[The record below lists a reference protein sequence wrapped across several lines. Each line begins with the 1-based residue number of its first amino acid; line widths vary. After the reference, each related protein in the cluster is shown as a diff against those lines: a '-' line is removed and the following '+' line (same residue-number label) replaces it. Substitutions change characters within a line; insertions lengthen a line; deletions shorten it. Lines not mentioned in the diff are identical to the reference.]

1 MSDVKKDEGKVIVC
15 RCEEITLDEIR
26 LWIDRGCETVNEL
39 KRVLRVGM
47 GPCQGR
53 GCQEIIMRELSR
65 RAGIPIDQVEA
76 GTVRPPVKPI
86 KTGLLATEGGV
97 EAWSGETVRTS

>member
-1 MSDVKKDEGKVIVC
+1 MSEKEKIFVC

-26 LWIDRGCETVNEL
+26 EWIDRGYDTFNEL

-53 GCQEIIMRELSR
+53 GCQDIILREIAKRTGKPLPE
-65 RAGIPIDQVEA
+65 VES
-76 GTVRPPVKPI
+76 GRVRQPVKPLPI
-86 KTGLLATEGGV
+86 GLLASSDGGDKK
-97 EAWSGETVRTS
+97 

>member
-1 MSDVKKDEGKVIVC
+1 MSDKQDKVVIC
-15 RCEEITLDEIR
+15 RCEEITLEEIR
-26 LWIDRGCETVNEL
+26 EWIDRGYDSFNEL

-53 GCQEIIMRELSR
+53 GCQDIILREISR
-65 RAGIPIDQVEA
+65 RAGVPIDQVDS

-86 KTGLLATEGGV
+86 KTGLIATGG
-97 EAWSGETVRTS
+97 GD

>member
-1 MSDVKKDEGKVIVC
+1 MSGQEKVVIC

-26 LWIDRGCETVNEL
+26 AWIDRGYDTFNEL

-53 GCQEIIMRELSR
+53 GCQDIILREISR
-65 RAGIPIDQVEA
+65 MTGKPLDEVEA

-86 KTGLLATEGGV
+86 KVGLLATGG
-97 EAWSGETVRTS
+97 GE

>member
-1 MSDVKKDEGKVIVC
+1 MSDKQDQVVIC
-15 RCEEITLDEIR
+15 RCEEITLEEIR
-26 LWIDRGCETVNEL
+26 AWIDRGYDSLNEL

-53 GCQEIIMRELSR
+53 GCQDIILREISR
-65 RAGIPIDQVEA
+65 RAGVPIDQVDS

-86 KTGLLATEGGV
+86 KTGLLATGG
-97 EAWSGETVRTS
+97 GD

>member
-1 MSDVKKDEGKVIVC
+1 MSCSEDKIVIC

-26 LWIDRGCETVNEL
+26 EWIDRGYDSFNEL

-53 GCQEIIMRELSR
+53 GCQDIILREISR
-65 RAGIPIDQVEA
+65 RAGVPIDQVEA

-86 KTGLLATEGGV
+86 KTVLLADEGGDQ
-97 EAWSGETVRTS
+97 

>member
-1 MSDVKKDEGKVIVC
+1 VALGSSADEPITVVC

-26 LWIDRGCETVNEL
+26 EWIDRGYGSFSEL

-53 GCQEIIMRELSR
+53 GCRDIILREISR
-65 RAGIPIDQVEA
+65 RSGVPMDEVDP
-76 GTVRPPVKPI
+76 GTIRSPLKSVKI
-86 KTGLLATEGGV
+86 ALLAFGKE
-97 EAWSGETVRTS
+97 E

>member
-1 MSDVKKDEGKVIVC
+1 MSCAEDKIIIC

-26 LWIDRGCETVNEL
+26 EWIDRGYDSFNEL

-53 GCQEIIMRELSR
+53 GCQDIILREISR
-65 RAGIPIDQVEA
+65 RSGIPIDQVEA

-86 KTGLLATEGGV
+86 KTGLLADEGGD
-97 EAWSGETVRTS
+97 R

>member
-1 MSDVKKDEGKVIVC
+1 MTESKKEVIVC

-26 LWIDRGCETVNEL
+26 QWIDRGCETFNEL

-53 GCQEIIMRELSR
+53 GCHDIVLREISR
-65 RAGIPIDQVEA
+65 MTGIPIDQVEA

-86 KTGLLATEGGV
+86 KTVLLASGEVSPHGV
-97 EAWSGETVRTS
+97 EK

>member
-1 MSDVKKDEGKVIVC
+1 MSGHGKEVIVC
-15 RCEEITLDEIR
+15 RCEEITLDAIR
-26 LWIDRGCETVNEL
+26 EWIDRGCDTFGEL

-53 GCQEIIMRELSR
+53 GCQDIILRELSR
-65 RAGIPIDQVEA
+65 RLGVSIDQIEA

-86 KTGLLATEGGV
+86 KTGLLASGGDG
-97 EAWSGETVRTS
+97 AA